1 MRSTAFVPAER
12 AVQTT
17 GTRSTHTLL
26 MFAKS
31 RFHAVIGAAVILMLH
46 GWSRAENEVGFIER
60 FALAADRE
68 KALRELVPGTEDFF
82 FFHALHFQNIRD
94 EKRLDETLAEWNRQ
108 SPGENGRRRTILNRE
123 ALLDYAKDPD
133 GTIAYLKERLGV
145 ELNHERETPDTPPDL
160 PEKLDAALVSRNA
173 FERDALENDAALNS
187 LSQSALARLVAQS
200 EKLRP
205 EQRKALLKRI
215 ERPDTKGL
223 VDLIIADLN
232 GTDGTEFGSASIH
245 YALLPEQLDALEK
258 KLPALKATAA
268 FVNARIRKLAPRDD
282 ESVYDDPLA
291 REAWLERLWS
301 YVETLPQSFDSLK
314 ADVLCRRLDHDRGRG
329 VYDVRRFIQFLKLPR
344 RAAYANGQW
353 LAEMEARRP
362 LVPDIFLDDSPLGS
376 FSVDIDALV
385 REYFLAILAREGAE
399 SPDAEGWRKYTEWVS
414 EGWLK
419 PVFAEAMLTHG
430 IGEAAEWASY
440 LSEDAFQQ
448 LKDRVDIEFPATNAL
463 FIKPGEDVSFDVIVK
478 NTPKLLVRVFELN
491 ALNFYLQNDREL
503 DANIDLAG
511 LVATSERAES
521 FETGPFVRKRKTLSF
536 PGLKNRRGAWVVEL
550 VGGGRSNRA
559 LIRVGQWQMITKAGA
574 AGMMIS
580 VFDENRKPVP
590 DAVAW
595 IEGRKFTHDPATGL
609 LVVPFSTQ
617 PGEKALILSDAEG
630 TFASRS
636 EFEHQDENYAMG
648 VSFHIERE
656 QLLARRRATIAVQ
669 PSLYLWG
676 MLLDPAMLEEPKLT
690 LHFVSHDSISSRIE
704 FTDLKLRADAVSTF
718 EFQVPDRLAS
728 ITAVLS
734 GKVTSVSKGG
744 EKQALSGR
752 FTWKL
757 NKMDTKDAVAAG
769 LLSKSADGYF
779 FELRGRNGEA
789 MSGRQ
794 VEFDFHHRDY
804 GPSIKVSMRTDAKGR
819 ISLGGLADISSIH
832 AESGGMEAVDW
843 NLRDYQRLRPANLN
857 VLEGDDVRIP
867 LPPGTWPPELSLLET
882 RGGTFVGG
890 NNFVANLAAKMDS
903 DAGFLVIRDL
913 PAGSYSLGF
922 RNSDETLRIN
932 VVRGIKAGNWLL
944 SERLMARTLDT
955 KPLQITDVSAD
966 RENVTVRLAN
976 VNSFTRVHIAA
987 TRFVPETRLFE
998 SLSDFRW
1005 SNPESRW
1012 WQRMP
1017 NQFSRER
1024 EIGDEYRY
1032 ILERRALKIYAG
1044 NMLARPGLILN
1055 PWQIEDV
1062 ASQAL
1067 SQKAAKDMM
1076 NRPSGGLEAV
1086 TPERATAMGG
1096 RREVAKDTDAN
1107 LDFLADPAPVV
1118 YNLVPDKDGVIRID
1132 RKALGDRYF
1141 VQVYAEDLTTAVQRN
1156 IALPER
1162 PTVLFDRRLSKGLDP
1177 ARAFA
1182 EKREVTVLGKGE
1194 SLVIADILTS
1204 ELETYDSL
1212 ARIHGLLATLNPDAP
1227 LADFASLL
1235 EWPNLK
1241 DEERLAKYSEYAC
1254 HEVNFFLS
1262 RKEPEFFEKV
1272 IKPHLANKKDRTFMD
1287 DYLLGNDLA
1296 AYLEPA
1302 AYARLNALECAL
1314 LGTRIAGEGA
1324 NAFRRLREQWEL
1336 LPPNPAAEEALFET
1350 ALRGRALAGADGGV
1364 VDAID
1369 GLKERLADM
1378 ADSGNAAP
1386 AKEASVL
1393 GRVDA
1398 EGKQAKLQRG
1408 FGRSA
1413 DRGENQLAEREQVK
1427 TEELRRFVEAKGGVA
1442 DRFGSVASPREM
1454 AEKIVDLR
1462 FKAKSDP
1469 KAKELLDDFARAPQS
1484 SEWFALAGATNGI
1497 GKNVT
1502 WDADGDGAISEF
1514 AFTSAAAGRAL
1525 RESVRSF
1532 YRAMG
1537 TTREFAEHNYYRR
1550 RIADQG
1556 AALVPVNAFWRDF
1569 ARHVADGQ
1577 RGPFVSPHIAQ
1588 CSGNLTEML
1597 LALAVLDLPLKS
1609 AKHETKADGAKMT
1622 LTASGPV
1629 IVFHKQIA
1637 PTTPTKSRSGALLV
1651 AQSFYRHDDRYEQE
1665 ENEQIEK
1672 YVTGEFLSGVVY
1684 GANVVVTNP
1693 TALTVK
1699 ADVLTQIPEGA
1710 IPVLGSKATF
1720 SRKVRL
1726 NPFSTERFEYAFYFP
1741 AQPAKAGGRFA
1752 HYPVNAS
1759 VPDGGGGAAKPV
1771 TFKVVARPT
1780 VFDRGSWDF
1789 VSQRGTNS
1797 DVFAFLAKNNLAAL
1811 DFSRVAW
1818 RCKDAAFFRKL
1829 TAFMKTNQV
1838 QDETI
1843 ASYALMHND
1852 PDILQ
1857 QWLVLEESFLNE
1869 CGPWLSSPIAGVN
1882 PIARRAYEHL
1892 EYSPL
1897 INQRAHQLGGER
1909 RIANPEVL
1917 GQYTA
1922 LLDVLAHKP
1931 ALDAADTMGVVY
1943 YLFLQDRVEEALERF
1958 YSVDADALPARI
1970 QYDYFACYAALY
1982 ESRPEDARIIAAKYA
1997 KHPVSRWRSQFAE
2010 VDTMLDE
2017 VEGKAVVASEVGAA
2031 EREKRHAALAE
2042 ADAAFD
2048 LKIENAKLG
2057 LTYRNLDSVTVNFYL
2072 TDPEF
2077 AFSSSPFGEG
2087 DIARAGWI
2095 KPRKS
2100 VLVPLAKGVTSH
2112 EIPIPAEFDN
2122 ANVLVEV
2129 TGAGLRKSLPYHAH
2143 SMKLALAENFGR
2155 LEIRSQDSGAPL
2167 DGAYVKVYAR
2177 LRDGGIRFYKD
2188 GYTDRR
2194 GRFDYASINGNEAR
2208 MEPVPTGSAATGRGL
2223 DHQTL
2228 KPAELGSVDALSMF
2242 ILSAKNGSLICEVL
2256 PPKQ

>member
-1 MRSTAFVPAER
+1 MLPMSSLRYVYFIAALLLPSADLRSA
-12 AVQTT
+12 
-17 GTRSTHTLL
+17 
-26 MFAKS
+26 
-31 RFHAVIGAAVILMLH
+31 
-46 GWSRAENEVGFIER
+46 NEVGFIER
-60 FALAADRE
+60 FALAADRA
-68 KALRELVPGTEDFF
+68 KVLQELVPGTEDFF

-94 EKRLDETLAEWNRQ
+94 EKRLEETLAEWTKQ
-108 SPGENGRRRTILNRE
+108 TPDETERRRIILNRE
-123 ALLDYAKDPD
+123 ALLHYPNDPK
-133 GTIAYLKERLGV
+133 GTIAYLKDRLGV
-145 ELNHERETPDTPPDL
+145 ELDHERETPDAPSDL
-160 PEKLDAALVSRNA
+160 PEKLDAALVSRDA
-173 FERDALENDAALNS
+173 FEREALAKDSALETL
-187 LSQSALARLVAQS
+187 LQSALARLVAQPG
-200 EKLRP
+200 KLKP
-205 EQRKALLKRI
+205 EQRKVLLQRI
-215 ERPDTKGL
+215 QRPDVKGL
-223 VDLIIADLN
+223 VELIIADLD
-232 GTDGTEFGSASIH
+232 GTDGTEFGSAGIH
-245 YALLPEQLDALEK
+245 HALLPEQLDALEK
-258 KLPALKATAA
+258 KLPALKASAA
-268 FVNARIRKLAPRDD
+268 FVNARMRKLAPRDD
-282 ESVYDDPLA
+282 ENIHDDALA
-291 REAWLERLWS
+291 REAWLDRLWS

-314 ADVLCRRLDHDRGRG
+314 AGVLCRRLDHDRGRG
-329 VYDVRRFIQFLKLPR
+329 VYDVRRLIQFLKLPR
-344 RAAYANGQW
+344 RAAYSNAQW

-362 LVPDIFLDDSPLGS
+362 LVSDSFLNETALERSPADID
-376 FSVDIDALV
+376 VDALV
-385 REYFLAILAREGAE
+385 REYFLAILAKEGAE
-399 SPDAEGWRKYTEWVS
+399 NPDAEGWRKYTEWVS
-414 EGWLK
+414 EAWLK

-430 IGEAAEWASY
+430 IGEPAKWASY

-448 LKDRVDIEFPATNAL
+448 LKDRVDIEFPATNAQ
-463 FIKPGEDVSFDVIVK
+463 FIKPGEDVSFDVVVK

-511 LVATSERAES
+511 LVATSEGTES
-521 FETGPFVRKRKTLSF
+521 FETGPFVRKQKTFSF
-536 PGLKNRRGAWVVEL
+536 PGLKDRRGAWVVEL
-550 VGGGRSNRA
+550 IGGGRSSRA
-559 LIRVGQWQMITKAGA
+559 LIRVGQWQVNSKAGV

-580 VFDENRKPVP
+580 VFDENRRPVP

-595 IEGRKFTHDPATGL
+595 LEGRKFTHDPVTGL
-609 LVVPFSTQ
+609 LVIPFSTQ
-617 PGEKALILSDAEG
+617 PGERALILSDADG
-630 TFASRS
+630 TFASRT
-636 EFEHQDENYAMG
+636 EFEHQDEKYGMG

-669 PSLYLWG
+669 PSLFLG
-676 MLLDPAMLEEPKLT
+676 SMVLDPAMLEESKLT
-690 LHFVSHDSISSRIE
+690 LHFVSHDSIASRVE

-718 EFQVPDRLAS
+718 EFQVPDRLANV
-728 ITAVLS
+728 TAILS

-744 EKQALSGR
+744 EKQALSEK

-757 NKMDTKDAVAAG
+757 NKMDTTDAVAAG

-789 MSGRQ
+789 MAGRQ

-819 ISLGGLADISSIH
+819 ISLGGLADISSIY
-832 AESGGMEAVDW
+832 AESSGMKAVDW
-843 NLRDYQRLRPANLN
+843 SLRDYQRLRPANLN
-857 VLEGDDVRIP
+857 VLEGDEVRIP
-867 LPPGTWPPELSLLET
+867 LPPGTWPPELSLLEK
-882 RGGTFVGG
+882 RGDT
-890 NNFVANLAAKMDS
+890 FVANLAAKMDS

-913 PAGSYSLGF
+913 PAGNYSLGF
-922 RNSDETLRIN
+922 RNSDETLKIS

-944 SERLMARTLDT
+944 GERLMAESLDT

-966 RENVTVRLAN
+966 KDNVTVKLAN
-976 VNSFTRVHIAA
+976 VNSFTRVHISA
-987 TRFVPETRLFE
+987 TRFVPETRLFD

-1005 SNPESRW
+1005 SRPESFWGR
-1012 WQRMP
+1012 RMP

-1032 ILERRALKIYAG
+1032 ILERRAMKIYAG
-1044 NMLARPGLILN
+1044 NMLARPGLIVN

-1076 NRPSGGLEAV
+1076 NRPTGGLEAV

-1096 RREVAKDTDAN
+1096 RREVARDSDAN
-1107 LDFLADPAPVV
+1107 LDFLADPAPVL
-1118 YNLVPDKDGVIRID
+1118 YNLVPDKDRVIRID

-1227 LADFASLL
+1227 LADFAWLL

-1262 RKEPEFFEKV
+1262 RKQPEFFEKV

-1296 AYLEPA
+1296 AYLEPT

-1324 NAFRRLREQWEL
+1324 NAFRRLREQCEL
-1336 LPPNPAAEEALFET
+1336 IPQNPAADEALFET

-1369 GLKERLADM
+1369 ALKERLADM

-1413 DRGENQLAEREQVK
+1413 DRGETQFAEREQVK
-1427 TEELRRFVEAKGGVA
+1427 TEELRRFVEAKGGEA
-1442 DRFGSVASPREM
+1442 ERFGSVASPREM

-1502 WDADGDGAISEF
+1502 WDADGDGTVSEF
-1514 AFTSAAAGRAL
+1514 AFTSAAAVRAL

-1588 CSGNLTEML
+1588 CCGNLTEML
-1597 LALAVLDLPLKS
+1597 LALAVLDLPLTS
-1609 AKHETKADGAKMT
+1609 AKHETKAEGSKFT

-1637 PTTPTKSRSGALLV
+1637 PATPAKSRNGALLV

-1665 ENEQIEK
+1665 ENEQSEK

-1693 TALTVK
+1693 TASTVK

-1789 VSQRGTNS
+1789 VSQRGTNA

-1818 RCKDAAFFRKL
+1818 RCKEPAFFRKL
-1829 TAFMKTNQV
+1829 SAFMKANQV

-1843 ASYALMHND
+1843 ASYALNHND
-1852 PDILQ
+1852 PTMLRE
-1857 QWLVLEESFLNE
+1857 WLLLEESFLGE
-1869 CGPWLSSPIAGVN
+1869 CGPWLSSPIAEID

-1897 INQRAHQLGGER
+1897 INQRAHQLGTER

-1917 GQYTA
+1917 KQYTA
-1922 LLDVLAHKP
+1922 FLDILAHKP
-1931 ALDAADTMGVVY
+1931 ALDAADAMGVVY
-1943 YLFLQDRVEEALERF
+1943 YLFLQDRVEESLERF
-1958 YSVDADALPARI
+1958 HAVDAKALPVQI

-1982 ESRPEDARIIAAKYA
+1982 ESRPDDARGIAVKYA
-1997 KHPVSRWRSQFAE
+1997 NHPVARWKSLFAE
-2010 VDTMLDE
+2010 VSATLDE
-2017 VEGKAVVASEVGAA
+2017 IEGKAAASSAVGVGD
-2031 EREKRHAALAE
+2031 REKRQNALAE
-2042 ADAAFD
+2042 RDAAFD

-2057 LTYRNLDSVTVNFYL
+2057 LTYRNLDSVTVDFHL
-2072 TDPEF
+2072 IDLEF
-2077 AFSSSPFGEG
+2077 AFSNSPFAQG
-2087 DIARAGWI
+2087 DAARAGWI

-2100 VLVPLAKGVTSH
+2100 EVMPMPQGKTSH
-2112 EIPIPAEFDN
+2112 EIPIPAEFAN

-2129 TGAGLRKSLPYHAH
+2129 AGGGLRKSQPYHSH
-2143 SMKLALAENFGR
+2143 SMKLAIAENFGR
-2155 LEIRSQDSGAPL
+2155 MEVRALDGGDPI

-2208 MEPVPTGSAATGRGL
+2208 LEPMPSGTAEAKRGL

-2228 KPAELGSVDALSMF
+2228 KHAELGSVEALSIL
-2242 ILSAKNGSLICEVL
+2242 ILSAKNGSVVREVL
-2256 PPKQ
+2256 PPRE